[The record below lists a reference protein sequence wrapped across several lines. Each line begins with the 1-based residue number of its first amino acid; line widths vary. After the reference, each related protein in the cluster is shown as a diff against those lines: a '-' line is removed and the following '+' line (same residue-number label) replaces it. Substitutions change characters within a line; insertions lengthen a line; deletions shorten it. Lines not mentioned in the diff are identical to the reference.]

1 MPQITSQKTINVK
14 IGFIGICPAC
24 AQDSL
29 KREGY
34 FRTVE
39 HKGSSG
45 KIKQFKNV
53 CGNCH
58 IELFDEDCS
67 RENRRSW
74 VVFQK
79 HVEGVPT
86 GAEIKAMRIAVGL
99 TSEEAGNLLGGGPKA
114 FSKYENEE
122 IVPHGAM
129 RTLLLTLIK
138 FPNLIHEIKLAKG
151 IDPIRSEPQT
161 PRKIR
166 DVGLYDLGH
175 HFFRSVGIGS
185 ADKEILFAISPRG
198 LALEQR
204 TTIPAPTATTRGQVH
219 RAVFSEDFIETDLP
233 RPVRRPSGRSR
244 QRISNFSVSHGK
256 GH

>member
-1 MPQITSQKTINVK
+1 MK

-99 TSEEAGNLLGGGPKA
+99 TSEDAGNLLGGGPKA

-151 IDPIRSEPQT
+151 IDPIGSEPQLS
-161 PRKIR
+161 RHIR
-166 DVGLYDLGH
+166 EIGPYDLGH
-175 HFFRSVGIGS
+175 NFFRSVGIGS
-185 ADKEILFAISPRG
+185 ADQEVLFSFSTSPRG
-198 LALEQR
+198 MELAQR
-204 TTIPAPTATTRGQVH
+204 ATIPTPTATTRGQVH
-219 RAVFSEDFIETDLP
+219 WTEFSEDLEETYSP

-244 QRISNFSVSHGK
+244 QRTSNFPVSHGK
-256 GH
+256 GY